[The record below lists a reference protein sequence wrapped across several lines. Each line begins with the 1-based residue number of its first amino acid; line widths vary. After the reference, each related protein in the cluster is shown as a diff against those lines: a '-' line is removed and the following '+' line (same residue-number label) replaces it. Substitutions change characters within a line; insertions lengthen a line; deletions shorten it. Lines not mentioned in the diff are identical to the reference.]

1 MTVDLLAFGPHPD
14 DIEIGIGGT
23 VALHAALGYRV
34 GLCDLTVGELGSN
47 GTPDERLAE
56 GEEARRVLGAE
67 WRENLRLP
75 DGRLDPE
82 PPAIQAIV
90 EIVRRTRPRVVAA
103 PIDRDRHPDHA
114 AASRLVARG
123 VFMAGLRRYEAAGDP
138 WRPDWICYYFINDM
152 GTPSFV
158 VDVSACYDIKRL
170 ALACHRSQFAPTEP
184 ERVETRLTSTCFRQL
199 IESRDAQFGASI
211 GVAFAEGFVVT
222 EPLVRQTLFKV
233 DQGATTGAHPGAGA
247 R

>member
-67 WRENLRLP
+67 WRENLGLS

-82 PPAIQAIV
+82 PSAIQAIV
-90 EIVRRTRPRVVAA
+90 EIVRR
-103 PIDRDRHPDHA
+103 
-114 AASRLVARG
+114 
-123 VFMAGLRRYEAAGDP
+123 
-138 WRPDWICYYFINDM
+138 
-152 GTPSFV
+152 
-158 VDVSACYDIKRL
+158 
-170 ALACHRSQFAPTEP
+170 
-184 ERVETRLTSTCFRQL
+184 
-199 IESRDAQFGASI
+199 
-211 GVAFAEGFVVT
+211 
-222 EPLVRQTLFKV
+222 
-233 DQGATTGAHPGAGA
+233 
-247 R
+247 